1 MLAFP
6 FTCILISSIGSEDF
20 TIDPVT
26 VTFAVGEGSVT
37 AAISLTQNMISELEE
52 QFLLRLIEQTSIGG
66 ALVEDLV
73 MPPNEATVLIRDPGG
88 ELHRTLHSECC
99 CLCLCEAIRAS
110 SITVL
115 YCTYVHVYEYLCFA
129 SCVCVRLY
137 RHVCTMI
144 VHMTLC
150 KDTFTCGLVLQ
161 HKQTVYTHFAF
172 GQMLSASVFPKQPT
186 LFQRI

>member
-1 MLAFP
+1 MLVKCCVPLLMLAFP

-52 QFLLRLIEQTSIGG
+52 QFLLRLIERTSIGG

-73 MPPNEATVLIRDPGG
+73 VPPNEATVLIRDPGG

-99 CLCLCEAIRAS
+99 CLCLCEDIRAS
-110 SITVL
+110 SIHNTRYFIVL
-115 YCTYVHVYEYLCFA
+115 TYMCMSMFY
-129 SCVCVRLY
+129 
-137 RHVCTMI
+137 
-144 VHMTLC
+144 
-150 KDTFTCGLVLQ
+150 
-161 HKQTVYTHFAF
+161 
-172 GQMLSASVFPKQPT
+172 
-186 LFQRI
+186 